1 MSERGKL
8 LVISGPSG
16 AGKSTVVAKAI
27 EGRTDI
33 CFSTSVTTRSPRPG
47 EVHGR
52 EYFFVNFERFREMV
66 ENDELLEHAEYVANR
81 YGTPRS
87 YVEKRLDEGM
97 NVLLDIEVQGARQ
110 VRRKMP
116 EAILIF
122 IAPPSLVEL
131 ERRLRGRG
139 TDTER
144 AIEGR
149 LIRAR
154 QEYQEKSDAGFVEL
168 IKANASFFTTLGI
181 LFPFLIAAILKTAQG
196 SSTVAMTTTA
206 GLMGLFSSS
215 ESLMSALGMTTPL
228 SAALV
233 VMAIGAGAMTVS
245 HANDSYFWVV
255 TRLGGLNV
263 KDGYRTQTK
272 CSFILGIT
280 SAAVLFVASL
290 FLV

>member
-1 MSERGKL
+1 MSKRGKL

-87 YVEKRLDEGM
+87 YVEKRLEEGM

-154 QEYQEKSDAGFVEL
+154 QEYQEADFYDYLIVNDDIDKAAAKLNAIIEAEHCRFGDWANWLKS
-168 IKANASFFTTLGI
+168 N
-181 LFPFLIAAILKTAQG
+181 
-196 SSTVAMTTTA
+196 
-206 GLMGLFSSS
+206 
-215 ESLMSALGMTTPL
+215 
-228 SAALV
+228 
-233 VMAIGAGAMTVS
+233 
-245 HANDSYFWVV
+245 
-255 TRLGGLNV
+255 
-263 KDGYRTQTK
+263 
-272 CSFILGIT
+272 
-280 SAAVLFVASL
+280 
-290 FLV
+290 